1 MCRVSTR
8 ALASPCSPGVP
19 TDRRPPSVVYVGTT
33 ACTVPALNVLLPL
46 PGCIGRK
53 VVFPAVGSIREMG
66 GNASRWERIFA
77 QPKHR
82 NRAQAAAG
90 IQPAPA
96 VTRQRWPIWP
106 SVAGGAP
113 YGLPP
118 RKTSQEKSQG
128 VDRGTVC
135 CRPPPS
141 GRVSKQRSMPSLA
154 TFRLRGRLVPA
165 WPRHATRF
173 ARGDARYICARLIL
187 RRGWRARSARPVR
200 RSPSPRRGD
209 GPYPPPRKS
218 PGLMS
223 IASHVLR
230 TNPKHL
236 RASVKECGPPGV
248 DDACKCLSLARLR
261 QRESW
266 WIFRFS
272 PEQAQETM
280 GKTRQALLRPI
291 ADPHGPAVEERNSA

>member
-1 MCRVSTR
+1 
-8 ALASPCSPGVP
+8 
-19 TDRRPPSVVYVGTT
+19 
-33 ACTVPALNVLLPL
+33 
-46 PGCIGRK
+46 
-53 VVFPAVGSIREMG
+53 MG

-236 RASVKECGPPGV
+236 RASVKECGPSGG
-248 DDACKCLSLARLR
+248 DGACKCLPGKGLR
-261 QRESW
+261 RCW
-266 WIFRFS
+266 WRRIFRVS
-272 PEQAQETM
+272 CAARKRNTE
-280 GKTRQALLRPI
+280 KTSAGHSRTVARGFIPRVFLTRGTRPCATCKTCANPFDFLNFCGMFI
-291 ADPHGPAVEERNSA
+291 S